1 VTVAAA
7 AASGLGVLGFVVFAG
22 GVVLW
27 RRFSEMGLPA
37 DHAVALIPKSELVAT
52 GAEFLVPALLLTVLM
67 MLVLV
72 MFGGRVW
79 AWRTAFVIL
88 LVEIIVAL
96 SEAERVHDGTWVL
109 LGVALVGFV
118 VLGRAGRLRLAAFSL
133 VAFLTVGTFWIVRDY
148 ELTSH
153 APSVI
158 PLAYSR
164 AQPGTAPRVEIG
176 YFVAET
182 SDRIFFASLPQPN
195 RNKGLP
201 NELRSFTRSETD
213 DLEVGALTPVA
224 DAEARA
230 SKFALNLCLRLRAL
244 TRVPRVT
251 HETPPCSNKYIEELK
266 KAS

>member
-1 VTVAAA
+1 
-7 AASGLGVLGFVVFAG
+7 VLGFVIFAG

-52 GAEFLVPALLLTVLM
+52 GAEFLVPAVLLTIPLVL
-67 MLVLV
+67 LLV
-72 MFGGRVW
+72 MFGGHVRARIV
-79 AWRTAFVIL
+79 ALLIL
-88 LVEIIVAL
+88 LGEIIVAL
-96 SEAERVHDGTWVL
+96 GEAERVHDGTL
-109 LGVALVGFV
+109 LLLLVAIAGVAIIW
-118 VLGRAGRLRLAAFSL
+118 RSGRLRLPAFSL
-133 VAFLTVGTFWIVRDY
+133 VAFLAIGAFWIARAY

-182 SDRIFFASLPQPN
+182 TDRIFFASLPQPN
-195 RNKGLP
+195 RTKQLP
-201 NELRSFTRSETD
+201 NELRSFTRTETD

-224 DAEARA
+224 EAPATA
-230 SKFALNLCLRLRAL
+230 SKFALNLCNRLRAL
-244 TRVPRVT
+244 TPVPRVK
-251 HETPPCSNKYIEELK
+251 HEAPACTQKYLEELQ
-266 KAS
+266 KASEGGK